1 MVLAV
6 LLLITLVVGVVGAA
20 SRSARKRTRP
30 ALLMS
35 PAATL
40 SPTEQ
45 VPVHGVVTADHT
57 ATTPANGAA
66 ANLRAALDRW
76 RTAGL
81 ITDAQAASIEQ
92 HELTLL
98 QAARPVPAHDT
109 RRGIPLVAEALGY
122 LGGTLGIVGLTL
134 LVSRYWPDMATA
146 GRLGLSGGAAVLL
159 AGAGYSVHEGA
170 DPAFTRLRW
179 FLWLVSSAAGALFA
193 GVLATQTFGADAPAT
208 IALACATLIAAQNA
222 VFWAGARRPLQQLLT
237 LTASMVAAGA
247 FVAQF
252 AGSATVGTALWAV
265 GAGLLAV
272 GLLHRTTFPPLTV
285 GVGAATMIVGTAMAA
300 ESLQG
305 PGFVMMVLTALGLL
319 TLASVPI
326 DIGDPADRVVLTVIG
341 AVGSAQALPMT
352 IGYFAEHAAV
362 ATGLV
367 VWSVGGGLV
376 FVASRK
382 LVRSPIATEI
392 IGGVALVAGAAITGV
407 QSVAFA
413 TLFGTA
419 TAAALIALGTQ
430 PGRVLLSL
438 FGSLGLLVN
447 VPWAIRHFFPGEGR
461 VPLLILASGA
471 VIVLVAV
478 WLARMSGRLRRE
490 LRH

>member
-6 LLLITLVVGVVGAA
+6 LLLVTLVVGVVGAA
-20 SRSARKRTRP
+20 SRSARRRTRP

-45 VPVHGVVTADHT
+45 APVHGVVTADRT
-57 ATTPANGAA
+57 ATASAAAA

-76 RTAGL
+76 RTAGRSPAL
-81 ITDAQAASIEQ
+81 AASIEQ

-146 GRLGLSGGAAVLL
+146 GRLGLCGGAAVLL
-159 AGAGYSVHEGA
+159 AGAGYLVHEGA

-237 LTASMVAAGA
+237 LTASRVAAGA

-252 AGSATVGTALWAV
+252 AGSVTVGTALWAV
-265 GAGLLAV
+265 GAGLLAA

-305 PGFVMMVLTALGLL
+305 PGFVMMVLTHSACRSRRCRS
-319 TLASVPI
+319 TSATRRIASCS
-326 DIGDPADRVVLTVIG
+326 LS
-341 AVGSAQALPMT
+341 SAPS
-352 IGYFAEHAAV
+352 AAPK
-362 ATGLV
+362 
-367 VWSVGGGLV
+367 
-376 FVASRK
+376 RC
-382 LVRSPIATEI
+382 R
-392 IGGVALVAGAAITGV
+392 
-407 QSVAFA
+407 
-413 TLFGTA
+413 
-419 TAAALIALGTQ
+419 
-430 PGRVLLSL
+430 
-438 FGSLGLLVN
+438 
-447 VPWAIRHFFPGEGR
+447 
-461 VPLLILASGA
+461 
-471 VIVLVAV
+471 
-478 WLARMSGRLRRE
+478 
-490 LRH
+490 

>member
-6 LLLITLVVGVVGAA
+6 LLLITLVVGVVGAVA
-20 SRSARKRTRP
+20 ELHRLRQRL
-30 ALLMS
+30 AL
-35 PAATL
+35 PDAAQRRG
-40 SPTEQ
+40 ER
-45 VPVHGVVTADHT
+45 VHRAADHT

-208 IALACATLIAAQNA
+208 
-222 VFWAGARRPLQQLLT
+222 
-237 LTASMVAAGA
+237 
-247 FVAQF
+247 
-252 AGSATVGTALWAV
+252 
-265 GAGLLAV
+265 
-272 GLLHRTTFPPLTV
+272 
-285 GVGAATMIVGTAMAA
+285 
-300 ESLQG
+300 
-305 PGFVMMVLTALGLL
+305 
-319 TLASVPI
+319 
-326 DIGDPADRVVLTVIG
+326 
-341 AVGSAQALPMT
+341 MT
-352 IGYFAEHAAV
+352 
-362 ATGLV
+362 
-367 VWSVGGGLV
+367 
-376 FVASRK
+376 
-382 LVRSPIATEI
+382 SP
-392 IGGVALVAGAAITGV
+392 
-407 QSVAFA
+407 
-413 TLFGTA
+413 
-419 TAAALIALGTQ
+419 
-430 PGRVLLSL
+430 PGRAS
-438 FGSLGLLVN
+438 STCSSTC
-447 VPWAIRHFFPGEGR
+447 PRPAPGDHSSSCS
-461 VPLLILASGA
+461 P
-471 VIVLVAV
+471 
-478 WLARMSGRLRRE
+478 
-490 LRH
+490 

>member
-20 SRSARKRTRP
+20 SRSARRRTRP

-45 VPVHGVVTADHT
+45 APVHGIVTADHT
-57 ATTPANGAA
+57 ATTPANGAE

-252 AGSATVGTALWAV
+252 AGSVTVGTALWAAGWAVHEVV
-265 GAGLLAV
+265 GWWIGFLVLTIAGERLELSRFMPPSRRATQLFAAIVAAVLLALLAWLQAWGPRLFGLALLALAV
-272 GLLHRTTFPPLTV
+272 WLLRNDIARRTVRQQGLTRFIAVCLLSGYFWLALGGAVMAVNGLEPGSAPYDAALHALLLGFVFAMVFGHAPIIFPAVLRVAVPYHPGFYAPLVLLHASLVLRIAGDAGGSFELRRW
-285 GVGAATMIVGTAMAA
+285 GALLSALA
-300 ESLQG
+300 LL
-305 PGFVMMVLTALGLL
+305 GF
-319 TLASVPI
+319 
-326 DIGDPADRVVLTVIG
+326 
-341 AVGSAQALPMT
+341 
-352 IGYFAEHAAV
+352 
-362 ATGLV
+362 
-367 VWSVGGGLV
+367 
-376 FVASRK
+376 
-382 LVRSPIATEI
+382 IAN
-392 IGGVALVAGAAITGV
+392 
-407 QSVAFA
+407 
-413 TLFGTA
+413 TA
-419 TAAALIALGTQ
+419 TAVLR
-430 PGRVLLSL
+430 GR
-438 FGSLGLLVN
+438 
-447 VPWAIRHFFPGEGR
+447 R
-461 VPLLILASGA
+461 
-471 VIVLVAV
+471 
-478 WLARMSGRLRRE
+478 SGRRVSRA
-490 LRH
+490 